1 MSGINTFKIRKDKK
15 SKMSRNFISRTKKI
29 IFSFLCVSGFL
40 IIVSC
45 NSQTDSFSGNSNTDN
60 YQDKI
65 AKNIILMIGDGMGVS
80 QVYAG
85 ITANHGHLNI
95 EKFKNIGFSKTYSAS
110 DYITDS
116 GAGGTAIAIG
126 FKTYNHAIGVDADT
140 IPHKSILEY
149 AEENGKTTGLVA
161 TSTIAHAT
169 PASFIAHQPKR
180 YMYEDIAEDFLK
192 TDIDVFIGGGLN
204 HFNKR
209 KDKVDLTVALKDNG
223 YQLAYKLDELKNINS
238 GKLAGLIYEDDP
250 PKYSEGRGDM
260 LHESSMKAIEILNQ
274 NESGFFLM
282 IEGSQIDWG
291 GHDNDTEYIVDEML
305 DFDRVIGKV
314 FEFAEQDG
322 NTLVIIT
329 ADHETGGMGLN
340 KGNFEKG
347 IVKAGYTTGNHTG
360 VMVPVFAYGP
370 GSEKFRGI
378 YENTDIFY
386 KMMES
391 FGFEPEMK

>member
-1 MSGINTFKIRKDKK
+1 
-15 SKMSRNFISRTKKI
+15 MSRNFISRTKKI

-204 HFNKR
+204 H
-209 KDKVDLTVALKDNG
+209 
-223 YQLAYKLDELKNINS
+223 Y
-238 GKLAGLIYEDDP
+238 
-250 PKYSEGRGDM
+250 
-260 LHESSMKAIEILNQ
+260 
-274 NESGFFLM
+274 
-282 IEGSQIDWG
+282 
-291 GHDNDTEYIVDEML
+291 EML